1 MSWHCLQGQGEF
13 CLESYLD
20 GLRSVRS
27 NSQSIR
33 EKSYSNDRETGTSRH
48 SLSGTTSPP
57 STEHRGEDLSMSSQE
72 DSPVRISVGSVK
84 VKDLPGRVQ
93 ASGLRCSELL
103 KRYSLGMSSRKTV
116 RTFVPE
122 DLVSSSKDLPVWG
135 MTFAGGCWE
144 LGMRVLVT
152 EETECGSVR
161 SLGPRD
167 VHCPWPTPSA
177 RDWKDTPGMTAQRK
191 DGKSRNDQLARRV
204 YTEENTPAGGG
215 NLNPDWVTWCM
226 GWPLGWDQ
234 LSPLSTAP
242 VQDWHD
248 KAVSGTWW
256 QEEPDNIPRV
266 TKKGEQRKVR
276 LMALGNGQVPT
287 VAVLAWN
294 VLSQLGGSD
303 G

>member
-1 MSWHCLQGQGEF
+1 ML
-13 CLESYLD
+13 L
-20 GLRSVRS
+20 
-27 NSQSIR
+27 
-33 EKSYSNDRETGTSRH
+33 
-48 SLSGTTSPP
+48 P
-57 STEHRGEDLSMSSQE
+57 E
-72 DSPVRISVGSVK
+72 DSPVRTSAVSVK
-84 VKDLPGRVQ
+84 VKDLPGRVL
-93 ASGLRCSELL
+93 AFGLRCSELL

-135 MTFAGGCWE
+135 MTFAGGCLE

-204 YTEENTPAGGG
+204 YSEENTPAGGG

-234 LSPLSTAP
+234 LSPLSPTAI
-242 VQDWHD
+242 QDWRD
-248 KAVSGTWW
+248 KTVSGSWW
-256 QEEPDNIPRV
+256 QEEPEGVPRV
-266 TKKGEQRKVR
+266 TKQGEQRKAR
-276 LMALGNGQVPT
+276 LMALGNGQVPAT
-287 VAVLAWN
+287 AVLAWN
-294 VLSQLGGSD
+294 VLSQLGGSEE
-303 G
+303 